1 MRIAIISA
9 VRFVQLTH
17 RVPQSKLHTT
27 MTRGL
32 EHSALTSHKGVL
44 KHRSCCELV
53 KRFEVPLKR
62 RYAMW
67 MSQF

>member
-9 VRFVQLTH
+9 VRSMQLTY

-44 KHRSCCELV
+44 KHHSAPKLV
-53 KRFEVPLKR
+53 RAFDVPLKG
-62 RYAMW
+62 RYARW